1 MAPVPNPRVLYAKIP
16 VGVPIIGQDL
26 VYDDIPTI
34 DLDKVPLNGGYLT
47 KTLVLSPAPYMRE
60 RMRDRSIDSYST
72 IMQLGIPVVS
82 IAVVVVLRSEDPKV
96 KAGDHMVG
104 HSTWE
109 AYTVQPYPQIEF
121 KPEEWGPWTFNMDS
135 VALQVV
141 PNPGNAIP
149 WTNFCSVLGTPG
161 LTAFVGFETHA
172 RAQAGETI
180 YVSSAASGVGQMVV
194 QLAKARGLKVIA
206 STGSPRKVEF
216 LKKLGADVAFNYKET
231 TVDEVLSKHGLINIY
246 WDNVGGETL
255 ETAIRHTALNGR
267 IILSIRVQNFQS
279 CGSISE
285 YNIPF
290 EKRYGIQ
297 NMSEIWKRRLTVSGF
312 LVPDLAVSLAGR
324 FFTEIPL
331 LVAQGKIQVFEH
343 FTRGLENAAQ
353 VFVDLLEEG
362 GTLGKPLIVVADE

>member
-1 MAPVPNPRVLYAKIP
+1 MAPVPNPH
-16 VGVPIIGQDL
+16 L

-60 RMRDRSIDSYST
+60 CMRDRSIDSYST
-72 IMQLGIPVVS
+72 TMQLGIPVIS
-82 IAVVVVLRSEDPKV
+82 IAVVVILRSEDPKV
-96 KAGDHMVG
+96 KVGDHMVG

-109 AYTVQPYPQIEF
+109 AYTMQPYPQIKF

-135 VALQVV
+135 VALQVI

-149 WTNFCSVLGTPG
+149 WTNFCSVLRTPS
-161 LTAFVGFETHA
+161 LTAFVGFETHG

-180 YVSSAASGVGQMVV
+180 YVSSAASGVGQMIV
-194 QLAKARGLKVIA
+194 QLAKARGLK
-206 STGSPRKVEF
+206 F
-216 LKKLGADVAFNYKET
+216 LKKLGVDVAFNYKET

-267 IILSIRVQNFQS
+267 IIS

-297 NMSEIWKRRLTVSGF
+297 NMSEIWKCHLTVSGF

-324 FFTEIPL
+324 FFTEISL

-343 FTRGLENAAQ
+343 FTQGLENTAQ
-353 VFVDLLEEG
+353 VFVDLLKEG
-362 GTLGKPLIVVADE
+362 GTLGKPLIVVVDE